1 MRELFDITPHSTG
14 PGFRMR
20 LKTGEIDV
28 PDGRGGYIV
37 SSGMGSGKTESIK
50 SLIRHKHDEGIL
62 YCVDTKDELEKMFG
76 WIVENL
82 VVEGV
87 LRMEDVMII
96 SSDPGRADFLGQYR
110 DNPGVL
116 MEKKVILITHVRFW
130 TDLIN
135 HFLIY
140 KPQKEVAPFD
150 GDFRTLMGRD
160 DLRGYVI
167 FDETPTFINPFVEFD
182 RSMLGIFG
190 KTDENGNIVCK
201 PPEELGR
208 YYDLFIR
215 GGKNDLFNQ
224 AYRINRMK
232 RDVVLGLIPKYYG
245 SWVMS
250 DTDKVGITFY
260 PVDLCP
266 GGMTISTHIL
276 IFEGAGNILFRG
288 STRFTLLDTESKYNT
303 VTDFRR
309 MDFGLSR
316 KCFDE
321 AGFGTFVKRIG
332 RLIDKPSLIVCW
344 KDINGD
350 DDGPGKS
357 GYAERFRRLLV
368 AEGVDPGLFTV
379 TYYGA
384 TDNKS
389 TNSYRDVEQ
398 ILLCGDWNL
407 PNTESAKIRRAYGTS
422 TDPHSQKDWYF
433 SQLITRIG
441 IRKHIEGEVYTV
453 WHTDDF
459 DERFIERM
467 DAYFNENRVIGKASV
482 SHNDWEKRLDGMK
495 IRSNIKE
502 EIRLL
507 ARYDKDMQRAITAH
521 PEGMKDTLATVYVL
535 LHTFQ
540 NHGESLVGGFYI
552 LRQHFFLIGV
562 GKVKDGVRVF
572 LTQLQFLLPLDGG
585 GEIALFI
592 TCLGSYVT

>member
-110 DNPGVL
+110 DNPGVI

-140 KPQKEVAPFD
+140 KPRKEVAPFD

-215 GGKNDLFNQ
+215 GGRNDLFNQ

-245 SWVMS
+245 SWMMS

-266 GGMTISTHIL
+266 GGMTISTHVL

-321 AGFGTFVKRIG
+321 AEFGTFVKRIG

-441 IRKHIEGEVYTV
+441 IRKHIQGEVYTV
-453 WHTDDF
+453 WYTDDF

-482 SHNDWEKRLDGMK
+482 SHNDWEKRLEGMK

-507 ARYDKDMQRAITAH
+507 ARYDKDMQRAITMDSEYTKEVTFCYLEMIGIKRGKRERGRYKALI
-521 PEGMKDTLATVYVL
+521 DVL
-535 LHTFQ
+535 KTMGI
-540 NHGESLVGGFYI
+540 NLV
-552 LRQHFFLIGV
+552 
-562 GKVKDGVRVF
+562 
-572 LTQLQFLLPLDGG
+572 
-585 GEIALFI
+585 IA
-592 TCLGSYVT
+592 

>member
-62 YCVDTKDELEKMFG
+62 YCVDTRDELEKMFG

-110 DNPGVL
+110 DNPEVL

-201 PPEELGR
+201 LPEELGR

-215 GGKNDLFNQ
+215 GGRNDLFNQ

-232 RDVVLGLIPKYYG
+232 RDVVLRLIPKYYG

-303 VTDFRR
+303 VTDFKR

-357 GYAERFRRLLV
+357 GYAERFKRLLV

-453 WHTDDF
+453 WYTDDF

-482 SHNDWEKRLDGMK
+482 SHNDWEKRLEGMK

-502 EIRLL
+502 EIRLM
-507 ARYDKDMQRAITAH
+507 ARYDKDMQRAITMDSEYTKEVTFAYL
-521 PEGMKDTLATVYVL
+521 EMIGIKRYVRERRKYDRLLETLNKLKIT
-535 LHTFQ
+535 
-540 NHGESLVGGFYI
+540 LVI
-552 LRQHFFLIGV
+552 
-562 GKVKDGVRVF
+562 K
-572 LTQLQFLLPLDGG
+572 
-585 GEIALFI
+585 
-592 TCLGSYVT
+592 

>member
-1 MRELFDITPHSTG
+1 MISGKEAAMRELFDITPHSTG

-62 YCVDTKDELEKMFG
+62 YCVDTRDELEKMFG

-110 DNPGVL
+110 DNPEVL

-140 KPQKEVAPFD
+140 KPGKEVDPFD

-190 KTDENGNIVCK
+190 KTDENGNIICK

-215 GGKNDLFNQ
+215 GGRNDLFNQ

-303 VTDFRR
+303 VTEFRK

-321 AGFGTFVKRIG
+321 AGFGIFVERIG
-332 RLIDKPSLIVCW
+332 RLIDKPTLIVCW

-357 GYAERFRRLLV
+357 GYAERFKRLLV

-389 TNSYRDVEQ
+389 TNSYRDVGQ

-453 WHTDDF
+453 WYTDDF

-482 SHNDWEKRLDGMK
+482 SHNDWEKRLEGLK
-495 IRSNIKE
+495 IRSKIKE

-507 ARYDKDMQRAITAH
+507 ARYDKDMQRAITMDSEYTKEVTFAYL
-521 PEGMKDTLATVYVL
+521 EMIGIKRYVRERRKYDRLLETLNKLKIT
-535 LHTFQ
+535 
-540 NHGESLVGGFYI
+540 LVI
-552 LRQHFFLIGV
+552 
-562 GKVKDGVRVF
+562 K
-572 LTQLQFLLPLDGG
+572 
-585 GEIALFI
+585 
-592 TCLGSYVT
+592 

>member
-14 PGFRMR
+14 PGFRMK

-28 PDGRGGYIV
+28 PDESGGYIV

-62 YCVDTKDELEKMFG
+62 YCVDTRDELEKMFG

-110 DNPGVL
+110 DNPEVL

-140 KPQKEVAPFD
+140 KPQKEVEPFD

-215 GGKNDLFNQ
+215 GGRNDLFNQ
-224 AYRINRMK
+224 AYRINRIK
-232 RDVVLGLIPKYYG
+232 RDVVLGLIPKYYD
-245 SWVMS
+245 SWMMS
-250 DTDKVGITFY
+250 DTDKMGITFY

-288 STRFTLLDTESKYNT
+288 STRFTLLDTENKYNT
-303 VTDFRR
+303 VTEFRKT
-309 MDFGLSR
+309 DFGLSR

-321 AGFGTFVKRIG
+321 VRFGEFVKRISK
-332 RLIDKPSLIVCW
+332 LIDKPSLVVCW

-357 GYAERFRRLLV
+357 GYAKRFKRLLV
-368 AEGVDPGLFTV
+368 AEGVDPNLFTV

-389 TNSYRDVEQ
+389 TNSYRDIEQ
-398 ILLCGDWNL
+398 IFLCGDWNL
-407 PNTESAKIRRAYGTS
+407 PNTESARIRRAYGTT
-422 TDPHSQKDWYF
+422 TDSHNQKDWYF

-453 WHTDDF
+453 WYTDDF
-459 DERFIERM
+459 DGRFIERM
-467 DAYFNENRVIGKASV
+467 DAYFNENRVADRKSV
-482 SHNDWEKRLDGMK
+482 SNTDWEKRLEGMR

-507 ARYDKDMQRAITAH
+507 AKYDKDMQRAITMNDEYTKEVTFCYLDMIGIKRSAR
-521 PEGMKDTLATVYVL
+521 ERRYYRKLIETLGKLKIT
-535 LHTFQ
+535 
-540 NHGESLVGGFYI
+540 LVI
-552 LRQHFFLIGV
+552 Q
-562 GKVKDGVRVF
+562 
-572 LTQLQFLLPLDGG
+572 
-585 GEIALFI
+585 
-592 TCLGSYVT
+592 

>member
-1 MRELFDITPHSTG
+1 MISGKEAAMRELFDITPHSTG

-62 YCVDTKDELEKMFG
+62 YCVDTRDELEKMFG

-110 DNPGVL
+110 DNPEVL

-140 KPQKEVAPFD
+140 KPREEVAPFD

-215 GGKNDLFNQ
+215 GGRNDLFNQ

-232 RDVVLGLIPKYYG
+232 RDVVLRLIPKYYG

-303 VTDFRR
+303 VTDFKR

-357 GYAERFRRLLV
+357 GYAERFKRLLV

-453 WHTDDF
+453 WYTDDF

-467 DAYFNENRVIGKASV
+467 DAYFNENRVVDRKSV
-482 SHNDWEKRLDGMK
+482 SHDDWEKRLDGMK

-507 ARYDKDMQRAITAH
+507 ARYDKDMQRAITMDSEYTKEVTFAYL
-521 PEGMKDTLATVYVL
+521 EMIGIKRYVRERRKYDRLLETLSKLKIT
-535 LHTFQ
+535 
-540 NHGESLVGGFYI
+540 LVI
-552 LRQHFFLIGV
+552 
-562 GKVKDGVRVF
+562 K
-572 LTQLQFLLPLDGG
+572 
-585 GEIALFI
+585 
-592 TCLGSYVT
+592 

>member
-1 MRELFDITPHSTG
+1 MRELFDIIPHSTG

-28 PDGRGGYIV
+28 PDESGGYIV

-50 SLIRHKHDEGIL
+50 SLIRHKHSEGIL
-62 YCVDTKDELEKMFG
+62 YCVDTRDELEKMFG

-453 WHTDDF
+453 WYTDDF

-467 DAYFNENRVIGKASV
+467 DAYFNENRVVDRKSV
-482 SHNDWEKRLDGMK
+482 SHNDWEKRLEGMK
-495 IRSNIKE
+495 IRSNLKD
-502 EIRLL
+502 EIILL
-507 ARYDKDMQRAITAH
+507 ARYDKDMQKAITMDD
-521 PEGMKDTLATVYVL
+521 EYTKEVTFVYLEMIGIKRYVRERRKYDRLVETLSKLKIT
-535 LHTFQ
+535 
-540 NHGESLVGGFYI
+540 LVI
-552 LRQHFFLIGV
+552 
-562 GKVKDGVRVF
+562 K
-572 LTQLQFLLPLDGG
+572 
-585 GEIALFI
+585 
-592 TCLGSYVT
+592 

>member
-201 PPEELGR
+201 PPEELDR

-215 GGKNDLFNQ
+215 GGRNDLFNQ

-245 SWVMS
+245 SWMMS
-250 DTDKVGITFY
+250 DTDKVSITFY

-266 GGMTISTHIL
+266 EDMTISTHVL

-368 AEGVDPGLFTV
+368 AEGVGPGLFTV

-441 IRKHIEGEVYTV
+441 IRKHIQGEVYTV
-453 WHTDDF
+453 WYTDDF
-459 DERFIERM
+459 DGRFIERM
-467 DAYFNENRVIGKASV
+467 DAYFNENRVIGRSPV
-482 SHNDWEKRLDGMK
+482 SNNDWEKRLEGMR
-495 IRSNIKE
+495 IRSNIKK

-507 ARYDKDMQRAITAH
+507 TGYDRDMQRAIVMEQKYTKEVTFAYL
-521 PEGMKDTLATVYVL
+521 EMIGIKRGKRERGRYKALIDVL
-535 LHTFQ
+535 KTMGI
-540 NHGESLVGGFYI
+540 NLV
-552 LRQHFFLIGV
+552 
-562 GKVKDGVRVF
+562 
-572 LTQLQFLLPLDGG
+572 
-585 GEIALFI
+585 IA
-592 TCLGSYVT
+592 

>member
-110 DNPGVL
+110 DNPGVI

-140 KPQKEVAPFD
+140 KPRKEVAPFD

-215 GGKNDLFNQ
+215 GGRNDLFNQ

-245 SWVMS
+245 SWMMS

-266 GGMTISTHIL
+266 GGMTISTHVL

-453 WHTDDF
+453 WYTDDF

-482 SHNDWEKRLDGMK
+482 SHNDWEKRLEGMK

-507 ARYDKDMQRAITAH
+507 ARYDKDMQRAITMDSEYTKEVTFCYLEMIGIKRGKRERGRYKALI
-521 PEGMKDTLATVYVL
+521 DVL
-535 LHTFQ
+535 KTMGI
-540 NHGESLVGGFYI
+540 NLV
-552 LRQHFFLIGV
+552 
-562 GKVKDGVRVF
+562 
-572 LTQLQFLLPLDGG
+572 
-585 GEIALFI
+585 IA
-592 TCLGSYVT
+592 

>member
-1 MRELFDITPHSTG
+1 MISGKEAAMRELFDITPHSTG

-62 YCVDTKDELEKMFG
+62 YCVDTRDELEKMFG

-110 DNPGVL
+110 DNPEVL

-140 KPQKEVAPFD
+140 KPGKEVDPFD

-190 KTDENGNIVCK
+190 KTDENGNIICK

-215 GGKNDLFNQ
+215 GGRNDLFNQ

-303 VTDFRR
+303 VTEFRK

-321 AGFGTFVKRIG
+321 AGFGIFVERIG
-332 RLIDKPSLIVCW
+332 RLIDKPTLIVCW

-357 GYAERFRRLLV
+357 GYAERFKRLLV

-389 TNSYRDVEQ
+389 TNSYRDVGQ

-453 WHTDDF
+453 WYTDDF

-482 SHNDWEKRLDGMK
+482 SHNDWEKRLEGMK

-502 EIRLL
+502 EIRLM
-507 ARYDKDMQRAITAH
+507 ARYDKDMQRAITMDSEYTKEVTFAYL
-521 PEGMKDTLATVYVL
+521 EMIGIKRYVRERRKYDRLLETLNKLKIT
-535 LHTFQ
+535 
-540 NHGESLVGGFYI
+540 LVI
-552 LRQHFFLIGV
+552 
-562 GKVKDGVRVF
+562 K
-572 LTQLQFLLPLDGG
+572 
-585 GEIALFI
+585 
-592 TCLGSYVT
+592 

>member
-62 YCVDTKDELEKMFG
+62 YCVDTKDGLEKMFG

-110 DNPGVL
+110 DNPGML
-116 MEKKVILITHVRFW
+116 MEKKILLITHVRFW

-190 KTDENGNIVCK
+190 KTDENGDIVCK

-215 GGKNDLFNQ
+215 GGRNDLFNQ
-224 AYRINRMK
+224 SYRINRMK

-245 SWVMS
+245 SWMMS
-250 DTDKVGITFY
+250 DTDRVGITFY

-303 VTDFRR
+303 VTEFRK

-321 AGFGTFVKRIG
+321 VGFGTFVKRIG

-368 AEGVDPGLFTV
+368 AEGVDSGLFTV

-507 ARYDKDMQRAITAH
+507 ARYDKDMQRAITMDSEYTKEVTFCYLEEILGIKRSAR
-521 PEGMKDTLATVYVL
+521 ERRYYKKLIEALGRLKITLVI
-535 LHTFQ
+535 Q
-540 NHGESLVGGFYI
+540 
-552 LRQHFFLIGV
+552 
-562 GKVKDGVRVF
+562 
-572 LTQLQFLLPLDGG
+572 
-585 GEIALFI
+585 
-592 TCLGSYVT
+592 

>member
-1 MRELFDITPHSTG
+1 MISGKEAAMRELFDITPHSTG

-62 YCVDTKDELEKMFG
+62 YCVDTRDELEKMFG

-110 DNPGVL
+110 DNPEVL

-140 KPQKEVAPFD
+140 KPQKEVDPFD

-190 KTDENGNIVCK
+190 KTDENGNIICK

-215 GGKNDLFNQ
+215 GGRNDLFNQ

-303 VTDFRR
+303 VTEFRK

-321 AGFGTFVKRIG
+321 AGFGIFVERIG
-332 RLIDKPSLIVCW
+332 RLIDKPTLIVCW

-357 GYAERFRRLLV
+357 GYAERFKRLLV

-389 TNSYRDVEQ
+389 TNSYRDVGQ

-453 WHTDDF
+453 WYTDDF

-507 ARYDKDMQRAITAH
+507 ARYDKDMQRAITMDSEYTKEVTFAYL
-521 PEGMKDTLATVYVL
+521 EMIGIKRYVRERRKYDRLLETLNKLKIT
-535 LHTFQ
+535 
-540 NHGESLVGGFYI
+540 LVI
-552 LRQHFFLIGV
+552 
-562 GKVKDGVRVF
+562 K
-572 LTQLQFLLPLDGG
+572 
-585 GEIALFI
+585 
-592 TCLGSYVT
+592 

>member
-201 PPEELGR
+201 PPEELDR

-215 GGKNDLFNQ
+215 GGRNDLFNQ

-245 SWVMS
+245 SWMMS

-260 PVDLCP
+260 PVNLCP
-266 GGMTISTHIL
+266 EDMTISTHVL

-368 AEGVDPGLFTV
+368 AEGVGPGLFTV

-441 IRKHIEGEVYTV
+441 IRKHIQGEVYTV
-453 WHTDDF
+453 WYTDDF
-459 DERFIERM
+459 DGRFIERM
-467 DAYFNENRVIGKASV
+467 DAYFNENRVIGRSPV
-482 SHNDWEKRLDGMK
+482 SNNDWEKRLEGMR
-495 IRSNIKE
+495 IRSNIKK

-507 ARYDKDMQRAITAH
+507 TGYDRDMQRAIVMEQKYTKEVTFAYL
-521 PEGMKDTLATVYVL
+521 EMIGIKRGKRERGRYKALIDVL
-535 LHTFQ
+535 KTMGI
-540 NHGESLVGGFYI
+540 NLV
-552 LRQHFFLIGV
+552 
-562 GKVKDGVRVF
+562 
-572 LTQLQFLLPLDGG
+572 
-585 GEIALFI
+585 IA
-592 TCLGSYVT
+592 

>member
-1 MRELFDITPHSTG
+1 MISGKEAAMRELFDITPHSTG

-62 YCVDTKDELEKMFG
+62 YCVDTRDELEKMFG

-110 DNPGVL
+110 DNPEVL

-140 KPQKEVAPFD
+140 KPGKEVDPFD

-215 GGKNDLFNQ
+215 GGRNDLFNQ

-232 RDVVLGLIPKYYG
+232 RDVVLRLIPKYYG

-303 VTDFRR
+303 VTDFKR

-357 GYAERFRRLLV
+357 GYAERFKRLLV

-398 ILLCGDWNL
+398 IFLCGDWNL
-407 PNTESAKIRRAYGTS
+407 PNTESAKIRRAYGTT

-453 WHTDDF
+453 WYTDDF

-482 SHNDWEKRLDGMK
+482 SHNDWEKRLEGMK

-502 EIRLL
+502 EIRLM
-507 ARYDKDMQRAITAH
+507 ARYDKDMQRAITMDSEYTKEVTFAYL
-521 PEGMKDTLATVYVL
+521 EMIGIKRYVRERRKYDRLLETLNKLKIT
-535 LHTFQ
+535 
-540 NHGESLVGGFYI
+540 LVI
-552 LRQHFFLIGV
+552 
-562 GKVKDGVRVF
+562 K
-572 LTQLQFLLPLDGG
+572 
-585 GEIALFI
+585 
-592 TCLGSYVT
+592 

>member
-1 MRELFDITPHSTG
+1 MISGKEAAMRELFDITPHSTG

-62 YCVDTKDELEKMFG
+62 YCVDTRDELEKMFG

-110 DNPGVL
+110 DNPEVL

-215 GGKNDLFNQ
+215 GGRNDLFNQ

-232 RDVVLGLIPKYYG
+232 RDVVLRLIPKYYG

-303 VTDFRR
+303 VTDFKR

-357 GYAERFRRLLV
+357 GYAERFKRLLV

-384 TDNKS
+384 TDNKN

-453 WHTDDF
+453 WYTDDF

-482 SHNDWEKRLDGMK
+482 SHNDWEKRLEGMK

-502 EIRLL
+502 EIRLM
-507 ARYDKDMQRAITAH
+507 ARYDKDMQRAITMDSEYTKEVTFAYL
-521 PEGMKDTLATVYVL
+521 EMIGIKRYVRERRKYDRLLETLNKLKIT
-535 LHTFQ
+535 
-540 NHGESLVGGFYI
+540 LVI
-552 LRQHFFLIGV
+552 
-562 GKVKDGVRVF
+562 K
-572 LTQLQFLLPLDGG
+572 
-585 GEIALFI
+585 
-592 TCLGSYVT
+592 

>member
-62 YCVDTKDELEKMFG
+62 YCVDTRDELEKMFG

-453 WHTDDF
+453 WYTDDF
-459 DERFIERM
+459 DGRFIERM
-467 DAYFNENRVIGKASV
+467 DAYFNENRIIGKASV
-482 SHNDWEKRLDGMK
+482 SHNDWEKRLDGMR

-507 ARYDKDMQRAITAH
+507 ARYDKDMQRAMTMDSEYTKEVTFAYLEMIGIKRGKRERGRYKALI
-521 PEGMKDTLATVYVL
+521 DVL
-535 LHTFQ
+535 KTMGI
-540 NHGESLVGGFYI
+540 NLV
-552 LRQHFFLIGV
+552 
-562 GKVKDGVRVF
+562 
-572 LTQLQFLLPLDGG
+572 
-585 GEIALFI
+585 IA
-592 TCLGSYVT
+592 

>member
-14 PGFRMR
+14 PGFRMK

-28 PDGRGGYIV
+28 PDESGGYIV

-62 YCVDTKDELEKMFG
+62 YCVDTRDELEKMFG

-110 DNPGVL
+110 DNPEVL

-140 KPQKEVAPFD
+140 KPQKEVEPFD

-215 GGKNDLFNQ
+215 GGRNDLFNQ
-224 AYRINRMK
+224 AYRINRIK
-232 RDVVLGLIPKYYG
+232 RDVVLGLIPKYYD
-245 SWVMS
+245 SWMMS
-250 DTDKVGITFY
+250 DTDKMGITFY

-288 STRFTLLDTESKYNT
+288 STRFTLLDTENKYNT
-303 VTDFRR
+303 VTEFRKT
-309 MDFGLSR
+309 DFGLSR

-321 AGFGTFVKRIG
+321 VRFGEFVKRISK
-332 RLIDKPSLIVCW
+332 LIDKPSLVVCW

-357 GYAERFRRLLV
+357 GYAERFKRLLV
-368 AEGVDPGLFTV
+368 AEGVDPNLFTV

-389 TNSYRDVEQ
+389 TNSYRDIEQ
-398 ILLCGDWNL
+398 IFLCGDWNL
-407 PNTESAKIRRAYGTS
+407 PNTESARIRRAYGTT
-422 TDPHSQKDWYF
+422 TDSHNQKDWYF

-453 WHTDDF
+453 WYTDDF
-459 DERFIERM
+459 DGRFIERM
-467 DAYFNENRVIGKASV
+467 DAYFNENRVADRKSV
-482 SHNDWEKRLDGMK
+482 SNTDWEKRLEGVR

-507 ARYDKDMQRAITAH
+507 AKYDKDMQRAITMNDEYTKEVTFCYLDMIGIKRSAR
-521 PEGMKDTLATVYVL
+521 ERRYYRKLIETLGKLKIT
-535 LHTFQ
+535 
-540 NHGESLVGGFYI
+540 LVI
-552 LRQHFFLIGV
+552 Q
-562 GKVKDGVRVF
+562 
-572 LTQLQFLLPLDGG
+572 
-585 GEIALFI
+585 
-592 TCLGSYVT
+592 

>member
-1 MRELFDITPHSTG
+1 MRELFDITPHSTS
-14 PGFRMR
+14 PGFRMK

-28 PDGRGGYIV
+28 PDESGGYIV

-62 YCVDTKDELEKMFG
+62 YCVDTRDELEKMFG

-110 DNPGVL
+110 DNPEVL

-140 KPQKEVAPFD
+140 KPQKEVEPFD

-215 GGKNDLFNQ
+215 GGRNDLFNQ
-224 AYRINRMK
+224 AYRINRIK
-232 RDVVLGLIPKYYG
+232 RDVVLGLIPKYYD
-245 SWVMS
+245 SWMMS
-250 DTDKVGITFY
+250 DTDKMGITFY

-288 STRFTLLDTESKYNT
+288 STRFTLLDTENKYNT
-303 VTDFRR
+303 VTEFRKT
-309 MDFGLSR
+309 DFGLSR

-321 AGFGTFVKRIG
+321 VRFGEFVKRISK
-332 RLIDKPSLIVCW
+332 LIDKPSLVVCW

-357 GYAERFRRLLV
+357 GYAERFKRLLV
-368 AEGVDPGLFTV
+368 AEGVDPNLFTV

-389 TNSYRDVEQ
+389 TNSYRDIEQ
-398 ILLCGDWNL
+398 IFLCGDWNL
-407 PNTESAKIRRAYGTS
+407 PNTESARIRRAYGTT
-422 TDPHSQKDWYF
+422 TDSHNQKDWYF

-453 WHTDDF
+453 WYTDDF
-459 DERFIERM
+459 DGRFIERM
-467 DAYFNENRVIGKASV
+467 DAYFNENRVADRKSV
-482 SHNDWEKRLDGMK
+482 SNTDWEKRLEGMR

-507 ARYDKDMQRAITAH
+507 AKYDKDMQRAITMNDEYTKEVTFCYLDMIGIKRSAR
-521 PEGMKDTLATVYVL
+521 ERRYYRKLIETLGKLKIT
-535 LHTFQ
+535 
-540 NHGESLVGGFYI
+540 LVI
-552 LRQHFFLIGV
+552 Q
-562 GKVKDGVRVF
+562 
-572 LTQLQFLLPLDGG
+572 
-585 GEIALFI
+585 
-592 TCLGSYVT
+592 

>member
-1 MRELFDITPHSTG
+1 MISGKEAAMRELFDITPHSTG

-62 YCVDTKDELEKMFG
+62 YCVDTRDELEKMFG

-110 DNPGVL
+110 DNPEVL

-140 KPQKEVAPFD
+140 KPGKEVDPFD

-190 KTDENGNIVCK
+190 KTDENGNIICK

-215 GGKNDLFNQ
+215 GGRNDLFNQ

-303 VTDFRR
+303 VTEFRK

-321 AGFGTFVKRIG
+321 AGFGIFVERIG
-332 RLIDKPSLIVCW
+332 RLIDKPTLIVCW

-357 GYAERFRRLLV
+357 GYAERFKRLLV

-389 TNSYRDVEQ
+389 TNSYRDVGQ
-398 ILLCGDWNL
+398 ILLCGAWNL

-453 WHTDDF
+453 WYTDDF

-507 ARYDKDMQRAITAH
+507 ARYDKDMQRAITMDSEYTKEVTFAYL
-521 PEGMKDTLATVYVL
+521 EMIGIKRYVRERRKYDRLLETLNKLKIT
-535 LHTFQ
+535 
-540 NHGESLVGGFYI
+540 LVI
-552 LRQHFFLIGV
+552 
-562 GKVKDGVRVF
+562 K
-572 LTQLQFLLPLDGG
+572 
-585 GEIALFI
+585 
-592 TCLGSYVT
+592 

>member
-1 MRELFDITPHSTG
+1 MISGKEAAMRELFDITPHSTG

-62 YCVDTKDELEKMFG
+62 YCVDTRDELEKMFG

-110 DNPGVL
+110 DNPEVL

-140 KPQKEVAPFD
+140 KPGKEVDPFD

-190 KTDENGNIVCK
+190 KTDENGNIICK

-215 GGKNDLFNQ
+215 GGRNDLFNQ

-232 RDVVLGLIPKYYG
+232 RDVVLRLIPKYYG

-303 VTDFRR
+303 VTDFKR

-357 GYAERFRRLLV
+357 GYAERFKRLLV

-453 WHTDDF
+453 WYTDDF

-482 SHNDWEKRLDGMK
+482 SHNDWEKRLEGMK

-502 EIRLL
+502 EIRLM
-507 ARYDKDMQRAITAH
+507 ARYDKDMQRAITMDSEYTKEVTFAYL
-521 PEGMKDTLATVYVL
+521 EMIGIKRYVRERRKYDRLLETLNKLKIT
-535 LHTFQ
+535 
-540 NHGESLVGGFYI
+540 LVI
-552 LRQHFFLIGV
+552 
-562 GKVKDGVRVF
+562 K
-572 LTQLQFLLPLDGG
+572 
-585 GEIALFI
+585 
-592 TCLGSYVT
+592 

>member
-1 MRELFDITPHSTG
+1 MISGKEAAMRELFDITPHSTG

-62 YCVDTKDELEKMFG
+62 YCVDTRDELEKMFG

-110 DNPGVL
+110 DNPEVL

-215 GGKNDLFNQ
+215 GGRNDLFNQ

-232 RDVVLGLIPKYYG
+232 RDVVLRLIPKYYG

-303 VTDFRR
+303 VTDFKR

-316 KCFDE
+316 MCFDE

-357 GYAERFRRLLV
+357 GYAERFKRLLV

-453 WHTDDF
+453 WYTDDF

-482 SHNDWEKRLDGMK
+482 SHNDWEKRLEGMK

-502 EIRLL
+502 EIRLM
-507 ARYDKDMQRAITAH
+507 ARYDKDMQRAITMDSEYTKEVTFAYL
-521 PEGMKDTLATVYVL
+521 EMIGIKRYVRERRKYDRLLETLNKLKIT
-535 LHTFQ
+535 
-540 NHGESLVGGFYI
+540 LVI
-552 LRQHFFLIGV
+552 
-562 GKVKDGVRVF
+562 K
-572 LTQLQFLLPLDGG
+572 
-585 GEIALFI
+585 
-592 TCLGSYVT
+592 

>member
-1 MRELFDITPHSTG
+1 MISGKEAAMRELFDITPHSTG

-62 YCVDTKDELEKMFG
+62 YCVDTRDELEKMFG

-110 DNPGVL
+110 DNPEVL

-215 GGKNDLFNQ
+215 GGRNDLFNQ

-303 VTDFRR
+303 VTDFKR

-357 GYAERFRRLLV
+357 GYAERFKRLLV

-389 TNSYRDVEQ
+389 TNSYRDVGQ

-453 WHTDDF
+453 WYTDDF

-482 SHNDWEKRLDGMK
+482 SHNDWEKRLEGMK

-502 EIRLL
+502 EIRLM
-507 ARYDKDMQRAITAH
+507 ARYDKDMQRAITMDSEYTKEVTFAYL
-521 PEGMKDTLATVYVL
+521 EMIGIKRYVRERRKYDRLLETLNKLKIT
-535 LHTFQ
+535 
-540 NHGESLVGGFYI
+540 LVI
-552 LRQHFFLIGV
+552 
-562 GKVKDGVRVF
+562 K
-572 LTQLQFLLPLDGG
+572 
-585 GEIALFI
+585 
-592 TCLGSYVT
+592 

>member
-1 MRELFDITPHSTG
+1 MISGKEAAMRELFDITPHSTG

-62 YCVDTKDELEKMFG
+62 YCVDTRDELEKMFG

-140 KPQKEVAPFD
+140 KPREEVAPFD

-215 GGKNDLFNQ
+215 GGRNDLFNQ

-303 VTDFRR
+303 VTDFKR

-357 GYAERFRRLLV
+357 GYAERFKRLLV

-453 WHTDDF
+453 WYTDDF

-482 SHNDWEKRLDGMK
+482 SHNDWEKRLEGMK

-502 EIRLL
+502 EIRLM
-507 ARYDKDMQRAITAH
+507 ARYDKDMQRAITMDSEYTKEVTFAYL
-521 PEGMKDTLATVYVL
+521 EMIGIKRYVRERRKYDRLLETLNKLKIT
-535 LHTFQ
+535 
-540 NHGESLVGGFYI
+540 LVI
-552 LRQHFFLIGV
+552 
-562 GKVKDGVRVF
+562 K
-572 LTQLQFLLPLDGG
+572 
-585 GEIALFI
+585 
-592 TCLGSYVT
+592 

>member
-1 MRELFDITPHSTG
+1 MISGKEAAMRELFDITPHSTG

-62 YCVDTKDELEKMFG
+62 YCVDTRDELEKMFG

-110 DNPGVL
+110 DNPEVL

-215 GGKNDLFNQ
+215 GGRNDLFNQ

-303 VTDFRR
+303 VTDFKR

-357 GYAERFRRLLV
+357 GYAERFKRLLV

-389 TNSYRDVEQ
+389 TNSYRDVGQ

-453 WHTDDF
+453 WYTDDF

-507 ARYDKDMQRAITAH
+507 ARYDKDMQRAITMDSEYTKEVTFAYL
-521 PEGMKDTLATVYVL
+521 EMIGIKRYVRERRKYDRLLETLNKLKIT
-535 LHTFQ
+535 
-540 NHGESLVGGFYI
+540 LVI
-552 LRQHFFLIGV
+552 
-562 GKVKDGVRVF
+562 K
-572 LTQLQFLLPLDGG
+572 
-585 GEIALFI
+585 
-592 TCLGSYVT
+592 

>member
-1 MRELFDITPHSTG
+1 MISGKEAAMRELFDITPHSTG

-62 YCVDTKDELEKMFG
+62 YCVDTRDELEKMFG

-110 DNPGVL
+110 DNPEVL

-140 KPQKEVAPFD
+140 KPGKEVDPFD

-215 GGKNDLFNQ
+215 GGRNDLFNQ

-232 RDVVLGLIPKYYG
+232 RDVVLRLIPKYYG

-303 VTDFRR
+303 VTEFRK

-321 AGFGTFVKRIG
+321 AGFGIFVERIG
-332 RLIDKPSLIVCW
+332 RLIDKPTLIVCW

-357 GYAERFRRLLV
+357 GYAERFKRLLV

-389 TNSYRDVEQ
+389 TNSYRDVGQ

-453 WHTDDF
+453 WYTDDF

-482 SHNDWEKRLDGMK
+482 SHNDWEKRLEGMK

-502 EIRLL
+502 EIRLM
-507 ARYDKDMQRAITAH
+507 ARYDKDMQRAITMDSEYTKEVTFAYL
-521 PEGMKDTLATVYVL
+521 EMIGIKRYVRERRKYDRLLETLNKLKIT
-535 LHTFQ
+535 
-540 NHGESLVGGFYI
+540 LVI
-552 LRQHFFLIGV
+552 
-562 GKVKDGVRVF
+562 K
-572 LTQLQFLLPLDGG
+572 
-585 GEIALFI
+585 
-592 TCLGSYVT
+592 

>member
-1 MRELFDITPHSTG
+1 MIRRKEAAMRELFDITPHSTG

-224 AYRINRMK
+224 TYRINRMK

-276 IFEGAGNILFRG
+276 IFEGAGNILFRD
-288 STRFTLLDTESKYNT
+288 SARFTLLDTESKYNT

-368 AEGVDPGLFTV
+368 AEGVDPKLFTV

-507 ARYDKDMQRAITAH
+507 ARYDKDMQRAITMDSEYTKEVTFCYLEMIGIKRGKRERGRYKALI
-521 PEGMKDTLATVYVL
+521 DVL
-535 LHTFQ
+535 KTMGI
-540 NHGESLVGGFYI
+540 NLV
-552 LRQHFFLIGV
+552 
-562 GKVKDGVRVF
+562 
-572 LTQLQFLLPLDGG
+572 
-585 GEIALFI
+585 IA
-592 TCLGSYVT
+592 

>member
-1 MRELFDITPHSTG
+1 MISGKEAAMRELFDITPHSTG

-62 YCVDTKDELEKMFG
+62 YCVDTRDELEKMFG

-110 DNPGVL
+110 DNPEVL

-140 KPQKEVAPFD
+140 KPGKEVDPFD

-215 GGKNDLFNQ
+215 GGRNDLFNQ

-303 VTDFRR
+303 VTEFRK

-321 AGFGTFVKRIG
+321 AGFGIFVERIG
-332 RLIDKPSLIVCW
+332 RLIDKPTLIVCW

-357 GYAERFRRLLV
+357 GYAERFKRLLV

-389 TNSYRDVEQ
+389 TNSYRDVGQ

-453 WHTDDF
+453 WYTDDF

-507 ARYDKDMQRAITAH
+507 ARYDKDMQRAITMDSEYTKEVTFAYL
-521 PEGMKDTLATVYVL
+521 EMIGIKRYVRERRKYDRLLETLNKLKIT
-535 LHTFQ
+535 
-540 NHGESLVGGFYI
+540 LVI
-552 LRQHFFLIGV
+552 
-562 GKVKDGVRVF
+562 K
-572 LTQLQFLLPLDGG
+572 
-585 GEIALFI
+585 
-592 TCLGSYVT
+592 

>member
-453 WHTDDF
+453 WYTDDF

-467 DAYFNENRVIGKASV
+467 DAYFNENRVVDRKSV
-482 SHNDWEKRLDGMK
+482 SHNDWEKRLEGMK
-495 IRSNIKE
+495 IRSNLKD
-502 EIRLL
+502 EIILL
-507 ARYDKDMQRAITAH
+507 ARYDKDMQKAITMDD
-521 PEGMKDTLATVYVL
+521 EYTKEVTFVYLEMIGIKRYVRERRKYDRLVETLSKLKIT
-535 LHTFQ
+535 
-540 NHGESLVGGFYI
+540 LVI
-552 LRQHFFLIGV
+552 
-562 GKVKDGVRVF
+562 K
-572 LTQLQFLLPLDGG
+572 
-585 GEIALFI
+585 
-592 TCLGSYVT
+592 

>member
-1 MRELFDITPHSTG
+1 MISGKEAAMRELFDITPHSTG

-62 YCVDTKDELEKMFG
+62 YCVDTRDELEKMFG

-110 DNPGVL
+110 DNPEVL

-140 KPQKEVAPFD
+140 KPREEVAPFD

-215 GGKNDLFNQ
+215 GGRNDLFNQ

-232 RDVVLGLIPKYYG
+232 RDVVLRLIPKYYG

-303 VTDFRR
+303 VTDFKR

-357 GYAERFRRLLV
+357 GYAERFKRLLV

-453 WHTDDF
+453 WYTDDF

-482 SHNDWEKRLDGMK
+482 SHNDWEKRLEGMK

-507 ARYDKDMQRAITAH
+507 ARYDKDMQRAITMDSEYTKEVTFAYLEMIGIKRH
-521 PEGMKDTLATVYVL
+521 VRERRKYDRLLETLSKLKIT
-535 LHTFQ
+535 
-540 NHGESLVGGFYI
+540 LVI
-552 LRQHFFLIGV
+552 
-562 GKVKDGVRVF
+562 K
-572 LTQLQFLLPLDGG
+572 
-585 GEIALFI
+585 
-592 TCLGSYVT
+592 